1 MNILNRVL
9 TPGLLSLL
17 FIFPYAVSAQWDK
30 KPYTEWS
37 EKEVSRMLENSP
49 WSQTQVFTD
58 TSKNFSN
65 SGGSTTIADLIN
77 VNFRVRF
84 LSAKP
89 VRQAIGRSVELR
101 QKGKLPDQM
110 AAQLKAFAAA
120 DFPDY
125 IIVTVLCNS
134 DKASNM
140 LQQALSLL
148 QKLKTSELKNNTYLV
163 GKDGERLFLQEY
175 QPPRDDGL
183 GARFVFPR
191 MVNGKPFITPE
202 SGDLLFH
209 SELGGGSLLN
219 STIPNSSSSNRF
231 NGFTLNTRYKVKDMV
246 FDGKLEY

>member
-1 MNILNRVL
+1 MNIVNRVL

-17 FIFPYAVSAQWDK
+17 FIFQSAAPAQWGK

-37 EKEVSRMLENSP
+37 EKEVARMLENSP

-65 SGGSTTIADLIN
+65 ANGTTTIADLIN

-89 VRQAIGRSVELR
+89 VRQAIGRSVEL
-101 QKGKLPDQM
+101 QHKGKLPDQM
-110 AAQLKAFAAA
+110 ASQLKAFAAA

-148 QKLKTSELKNNTYLV
+148 QKLKTSELKNNTYLM

-202 SGDLLFH
+202 SGEVLFH

-219 STIPNSSSSNRF
+219 STIPNSSNRF